1 MRADR
6 RKCFR
11 YSNSATLWLQELQR
25 QLHVEKTSRA
35 TKQACERVTNSCSG
49 RERSAARSDV
59 MTKVKTCLRNL
70 VSGTPKKK
78 KKRGSRK
85 QRGRLQQ
92 PVTSERGGRL
102 QKGGQKHTLA
112 TGCVLLPQQLI
123 REQRKNQEYIYIF
136 FSWLGEFPVTSS
148 AHRNV
153 TRK

>member
-1 MRADR
+1 MFPLLQQRDTLAPRTAEATTRRENVTRYEAGVRA
-6 RKCFR
+6 
-11 YSNSATLWLQELQR
+11 
-25 QLHVEKTSRA
+25 
-35 TKQACERVTNSCSG
+35 NSCSG

-78 KKRGSRK
+78 KKRGSHK

-102 QKGGQKHTLA
+102 QKGGQKRTLA

-123 REQRKNQEYIYIF
+123 REQRKNQEYIYIYIY
-136 FSWLGEFPVTSS
+136 SWLREFPVTSS
-148 AHRNV
+148 ARRNV